1 MSSPKFCFK
10 TCAASVLQSYKKEM
24 QLAIRGA
31 AGAELSHRKDEGKG
45 EGKMNIEM
53 YPLPYLAEDIWL

>member
-1 MSSPKFCFK
+1 
-10 TCAASVLQSYKKEM
+10 M